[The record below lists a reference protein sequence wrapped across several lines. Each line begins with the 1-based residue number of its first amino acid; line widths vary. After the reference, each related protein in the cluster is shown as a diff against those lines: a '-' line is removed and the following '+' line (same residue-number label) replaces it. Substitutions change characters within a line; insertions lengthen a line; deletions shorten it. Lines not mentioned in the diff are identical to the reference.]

1 MIAADENLAHCDV
14 HFDQFDD
21 GEILAM
27 LWTFRVDDEET
38 IEVFTSRSFD
48 DGLSW
53 STPEQL
59 AFTGQIAYPCVLGG
73 DNVVCAV
80 NVRTGQQGIRLLFS
94 GDRGRTW
101 DLRPSVQMWDAATT
115 SVLATAIDSVA
126 EEAQLAASQDARARA
141 SETERAVWDA
151 LPLFTFGSCRL
162 NKVAGNDQ
170 QYYELLLTYYAEDA
184 TTKMAAVHCCRFAVS
199 M

>member
-1 MIAADENLAHCDV
+1 MMLDACLMAQGSWIMAHG
-14 HFDQFDD
+14 QGRP
-21 GEILAM
+21 GEAH
-27 LWTFRVDDEET
+27 
-38 IEVFTSRSFD
+38 RSWP
-48 DGLSW
+48 GASP
-53 STPEQL
+53 TP
-59 AFTGQIAYPCVLGG
+59 GPKG
-73 DNVVCAV
+73 
-80 NVRTGQQGIRLLFS
+80 R
-94 GDRGRTW
+94 RGRTW

-184 TTKMAAVHCCRFAVS
+184 ATKMAAVHCCRFAVT